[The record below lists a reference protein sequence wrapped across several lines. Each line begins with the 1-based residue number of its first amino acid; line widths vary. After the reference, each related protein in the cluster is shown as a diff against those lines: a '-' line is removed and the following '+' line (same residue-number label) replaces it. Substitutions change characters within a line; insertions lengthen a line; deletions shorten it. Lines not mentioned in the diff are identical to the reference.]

1 MSRTK
6 IIDNSIPSKVFF
18 NHFFAIMYFIECDE
32 NKFLLNKNQFFNSI
46 KIKNPDLKIDQ
57 IKKLLWNSWST
68 EYAYKIGE
76 KINSH
81 EYYKFSLHWNFPQ
94 AYYSVYLSM
103 TAFHET
109 QGIASENHENSIK
122 LFGTSVKDGHYPKAI
137 SFNSQGLFKEFNFN
151 GFETFDSFPE
161 NNSSLNKIECLEDAE
176 LQIATFLKSTR
187 VKNAQNKRNRLNK
200 RKASKELLKKDGEL
214 RQKFNKSHWD
224 LIYKT
229 IPVTSLFNIL
239 YRLRIKANYQ
249 DIETFINADIDFQK
263 FHDSLGKII
272 YYLNFVHEAYIAKA
286 IGINSYEKMLI
297 DFPNHMTNDTAKE
310 RFKIH
315 IKPMIK

>member
-1 MSRTK
+1 M
-6 IIDNSIPSKVFF
+6 
-18 NHFFAIMYFIECDE
+18 
-32 NKFLLNKNQFFNSI
+32 LI
-46 KIKNPDLKIDQ
+46 KLEK
-57 IKKLLWNSWST
+57 
-68 EYAYKIGE
+68 
-76 KINSH
+76 KINNN

-137 SFNSQGLFKEFNFN
+137 SFNSQGLFKEFSFN
-151 GFETFDSFPE
+151 GFETFNSFPE
-161 NNSSLNKIECLEDAE
+161 NNSSLSKIDCLEDAE

-187 VKNAQNKRNRLNK
+187 LKNALNKRNKLNK
-200 RKASKELLKKDGEL
+200 RNASKELLNNDGEL
-214 RQKFNKSHWD
+214 RLKFNKYHWD

-249 DIETFINADIDFQK
+249 DIESFINADINFQE

-272 YYLNFVHEAYIAKA
+272 YYLNFVHEAYTAKA
-286 IGINSYEKMLI
+286 IGINNYEKILT
-297 DFPNHMTNDTAKE
+297 DFPHHMTNDTAKE
-310 RFKIH
+310 RFQLY